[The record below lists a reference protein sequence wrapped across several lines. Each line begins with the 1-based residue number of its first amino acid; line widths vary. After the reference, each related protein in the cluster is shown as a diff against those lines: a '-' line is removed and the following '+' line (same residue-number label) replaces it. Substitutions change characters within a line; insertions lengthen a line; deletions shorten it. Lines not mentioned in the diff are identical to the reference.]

1 MNTKKLVRL
10 AAAAGLAVA
19 TLPAALQGS
28 VNAQSV
34 SQPFTTRIYVQ
45 NPNAAAATAVINFYP
60 ELSGTAESTTVNLNL
75 NANGSAEVLVGSL
88 SLISPWKGSAV
99 ISADQNVVAA
109 SIQVP
114 PTGYGHIMANAFTS
128 ADATSNLFLTTFLGA
143 GNPTNAVSL
152 FAVQNT
158 EGEPVNIRARF
169 ILPNGTVV
177 ATPTLTLPAYA
188 SKFFDGNNAGSIGS
202 GYTNPFNGS
211 VVVTA
216 TKVSDGTPAMI
227 VGASEE
233 RRTEATGLFRFQ
245 AYGFEAIP
253 QSAGATTIYMPTAL
267 CRFGAGNATTFF
279 AIQNLSFVTPT
290 VVTVTYATGTGTT
303 PSTVV
308 TTVQPLAKW
317 SVDPCQSNG
326 DTAYSGA
333 ATISSS
339 ASPVAAI
346 GKASQR
352 TGTNPRYTTA
362 YLAVATSTNRL
373 AIPFVRWSPS
383 ANAGFR
389 SYIAIQNIGTTAIS
403 PGGVTVTYYDPSGTV
418 VNTCTSLPT
427 MNPGSKLNSNVAG
440 AFFTTDFS
448 CNVVQ
453 PSNGASYTFAAGSAI
468 VQGPAGSKL
477 IAVVRNSP
485 DLATAQIHTEDFNA
499 IILP

>member
-34 SQPFTTRIYVQ
+34 NQPFTTRIYVQ
-45 NPNAAAATAVINFYP
+45 NPNTAAATAIINFYP
-60 ELSGTAESTTVNLNL
+60 ELSGTAEPTVVNLNL

-88 SLISPWKGSAV
+88 SLSSPWKGSAV

-114 PTGYGHIMANAFTS
+114 PTGYGHIMANAFTA

-158 EGEPVNIRARF
+158 EGEPINIRARF

-202 GYTNPFNGS
+202 GYANPFNGS

-233 RRTEATGLFRFQ
+233 KRTEATGLFRFQ

-253 QSAGATTIYMPTAL
+253 QSAGATAIYMPTAL
-267 CRFGAGNATTFF
+267 CRFGAGDPTTFF
-279 AIQNLSFVTPT
+279 AIQNMSFTTPT
-290 VVTVTYATGTGTT
+290 VVTVTYTAGPNQ
-303 PSTVV
+303 PSAVV
-308 TTVQPLAKW
+308 NTVQPLAKW
-317 SVDPCQSNG
+317 SVNPCQSNG
-326 DTAYSGA
+326 SLSYSGA
-333 ATISSS
+333 AVIQSST
-339 ASPVAAI
+339 SPIAAV
-346 GKASQR
+346 GKASQQV
-352 TGTNPRYTTA
+352 GTNARYTTA
-362 YLAVATSTNRL
+362 YLAQATSSNRL
-373 AIPFVRWSPS
+373 AVPYVRWNPS
-383 ANAGFR
+383 ANTGFR
-389 SYIAIQNIGTTAIS
+389 SFIAIQNIGGSSIAS
-403 PGGVTVTYYDPSGTV
+403 GQLTVRYYAPDGTL
-418 VNTCTSLPT
+418 VNTCTSAVA
-427 MNPGSKLNSNVAG
+427 MASGAKLNSNVAG
-440 AFFTTDFS
+440 AFAGGTNFS
-448 CNVVQ
+448 CTTVQ
-453 PSNGASYTFAAGSAI
+453 PSNGSGYTFSGSA
-468 VQGPAGSKL
+468 VVEGPAGSSL
-477 IAVVRNSP
+477 LAVIRNSP
-485 DLATAQIHTEDFNA
+485 DAATAQIHTEDFNA
-499 IILP
+499 ISLP